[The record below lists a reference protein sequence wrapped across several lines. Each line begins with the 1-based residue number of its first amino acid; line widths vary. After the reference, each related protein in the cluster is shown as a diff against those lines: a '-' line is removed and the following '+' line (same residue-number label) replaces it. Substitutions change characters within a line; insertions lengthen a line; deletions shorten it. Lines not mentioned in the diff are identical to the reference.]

1 MNAIDV
7 FYQIEGERDIQ
18 HVEVGPEHTFGAL
31 RALLVER
38 HGIVEEALI
47 FLEDSEEPIEEAIL
61 IREHAGHAGVKAHV
75 HRCRHVEV
83 SVTFNNETVQHRFSP
98 ATTVARVKHW
108 AAVTKFKMTE
118 AEASEHVLQIVGTHD
133 RPTPGT
139 HLGALAK
146 CPHCRVAFS
155 LVPDQRV
162 NGAPE
167 VAR

>member
-18 HVEVGPEHTFGAL
+18 HVEVGPEHTFGVL

-38 HGIVEEALI
+38 HGIPDEALI
-47 FLEDSEEPIEEAIL
+47 FLEDSDEPVEEIIL
-61 IREHAGHAGVKAHV
+61 VREHAGHAGVKAHV

-83 SVTFNNETVQHRFSP
+83 AVTFNNQTMQHRFSP

-118 AEASEHVLQIVGTHD
+118 A
-133 RPTPGT
+133 
-139 HLGALAK
+139 
-146 CPHCRVAFS
+146 
-155 LVPDQRV
+155 
-162 NGAPE
+162 
-167 VAR
+167 

>member
-18 HVEVGPEHTFGAL
+18 HVEVSPEHTFGAL
-31 RALLVER
+31 RAILVER

-47 FLEDSEEPIEEAIL
+47 FLEDSDEPVEESIL
-61 IREHAGHAGVKAHV
+61 VREHAGHAGVKAHV
-75 HRCRHVEV
+75 HRCRPGEV
-83 SVTFNNETVQHRFSP
+83 TVTFNNQTVQHRFSP

-108 AAVTKFKMTE
+108 AAVTKFNMTE
-118 AEASEHVLQIVGTHD
+118 AEASEHVLQITGTHD
-133 RPTPGT
+133 RPAPGT
-139 HLGALAK
+139 HLGALVK
-146 CPHCRVAFS
+146 CPHCTVAFS

-167 VAR
+167 AKR